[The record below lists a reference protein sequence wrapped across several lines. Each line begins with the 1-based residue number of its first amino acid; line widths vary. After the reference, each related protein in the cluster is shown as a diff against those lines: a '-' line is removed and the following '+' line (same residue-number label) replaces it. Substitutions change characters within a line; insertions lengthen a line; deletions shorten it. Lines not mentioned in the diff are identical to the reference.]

1 MSGLVVKRDPLVLLH
16 GLNNTP
22 AVWDGLAEHWDGAY
36 SLLTPMLP
44 ALADL
49 DAIARALL
57 DDLPARFWLAGHSF
71 GGYVALAI
79 LALAPE
85 RVAGLALIS
94 STPQADSA
102 AQAQGRCDAIL
113 AAAGDAL
120 AGSWTQ
126 AYAERMQ
133 IQGAT
138 AFHPRHR
145 DDPVLQARRRA
156 MLQDYGPY
164 GFVAHALAALGRPD
178 RRALLRTPLRTP
190 LPLLWVAGSDDP
202 LYPPQAVQAMQAD
215 AGHGAVQVI
224 GPAGHLL
231 PLEQPRA
238 LATTLRAW
246 LPH

>member
-1 MSGLVVKRDPLVLLH
+1 MSGLAVKRDPLVLLH

-22 AVWDGLAEHWDGAY
+22 AVWDGLAEHWDGTY

-49 DAIARALL
+49 DAIARAVL

-71 GGYVALAI
+71 GGYAALAI

-85 RVAGLALIS
+85 RVAGLALIC

-102 AQAQGRCDAIL
+102 MQAQGRCGAIL

-120 AGSWTQ
+120 AGAWTQ

-133 IQGAT
+133 IQGAA

-145 DDPVLQARRRA
+145 DDPVLQERRLA
-156 MLQDYGPY
+156 MLQAYGPY
-164 GFVAHALAALGRPD
+164 RFVAHALAALGRPD
-178 RRALLRTPLRTP
+178 RSVLLRTPPP

-215 AGHGAVQVI
+215 VGHGAVQVI

-231 PLEQPRA
+231 PLEQPQA

-246 LPH
+246 LPD